1 MPWPEEEEEFS
12 TILSAITASNTP
24 CFQQIMFSNF
34 EGGLEDLSPFF
45 EGYNGHVC
53 AVHYQQKEKMWYS
66 TKGGSLMGSL
76 TLAVKFGAPYN
87 KSLDTAEVITEVL
100 EEGIVAYMRFPKTFF
115 EEMSSAL
122 STEEK
127 IALAKELG
135 VWNKCLFI
143 EVSK

>member
-12 TILSAITASNTP
+12 TILSAITASTTP

-34 EGGLEDLSPFF
+34 DGGLEDLSPFF

-76 TLAVKFGAPYN
+76 TLAVKYLASYVRFLWP
-87 KSLDTAEVITEVL
+87 KILLDILQYFRRKGKFVH
-100 EEGIVAYMRFPKTFF
+100 
-115 EEMSSAL
+115 S
-122 STEEK
+122 
-127 IALAKELG
+127 
-135 VWNKCLFI
+135 
-143 EVSK
+143 